1 MELRDY
7 LRILRKRWYPIVL
20 LMAVGAAGGTV
31 IALLT
36 PPTYQATTLVFVSV
50 QSDGAVTELAQ
61 GNNFAQGQVKSYAE
75 VVSTPRVL
83 DQVVQSLG
91 LHESAEDLSKDVTA
105 TAPLDTVNIQIS
117 VTRRSAADAARIAN
131 AVTAS
136 FRTALAD
143 ITRPASGDASP
154 VTVSV
159 LRSAS
164 EPTAPASPDLKL
176 DLVLGLAAGLALG
189 LALAVII
196 ELLDTRVRGE
206 RDVQA
211 LTTAPILGG
220 IAHDRDA
227 QRRPLIVHAD
237 PNSAR
242 AEAFRSLRTNL
253 QFLDVEGGPRSFV
266 IASAIPEE
274 GKTTT
279 AANLAIAIA
288 QSGARVAVVDA
299 DLRRPRLAGYLGLEG
314 AVGLSDVLIGR
325 APLTD
330 ALQPWGDVPLMV
342 LPAGTRPPNPSE
354 LLGSRAMELLLQVLE
369 RDFDTVLIDVPPLLP
384 VTDGALLAKQ
394 TRGALL
400 LVAAGRARRDELAGA
415 IRALENVDAHLSG
428 LILTMLP
435 VKGPDAYGR
444 YGYGRYGTGRYGHRR
459 YGLDGVPVPVPA
471 TGAR

>member
-1 MELRDY
+1 
-7 LRILRKRWYPIVL
+7 
-20 LMAVGAAGGTV
+20 A
-31 IALLT
+31 
-36 PPTYQATTLVFVSV
+36 
-50 QSDGAVTELAQ
+50 
-61 GNNFAQGQVKSYAE
+61 
-75 VVSTPRVL
+75 
-83 DQVVQSLG
+83 
-91 LHESAEDLSKDVTA
+91 
-105 TAPLDTVNIQIS
+105 
-117 VTRRSAADAARIAN
+117 
-131 AVTAS
+131 
-136 FRTALAD
+136 
-143 ITRPASGDASP
+143 
-154 VTVSV
+154 
-159 LRSAS
+159 
-164 EPTAPASPDLKL
+164 
-176 DLVLGLAAGLALG
+176 
-189 LALAVII
+189 
-196 ELLDTRVRGE
+196 
-206 RDVQA
+206 
-211 LTTAPILGG
+211 
-220 IAHDRDA
+220 
-227 QRRPLIVHAD
+227 RRPLIVHDD

-325 APLTD
+325 VPLTD
-330 ALQPWGDVPLMV
+330 ALQPWGNVPLMV

-369 RDFDTVLIDVPPLLP
+369 REFDTVLIDVPPLLP

-400 LVAAGRARRDELAGA
+400 LVAAGRVRRDELAGA

-444 YGYGRYGTGRYGHRR
+444 YGYGRYGSGRYGHRR